1 MHEELE
7 VHRKFA
13 DIAGS
18 KMSYLDVGLGPVLVL
33 GHSYLWA
40 ADMWAPQIRELS
52 QRYRVIV
59 PELWGHG
66 QSGALPAGALTL
78 RDIAQHHLELLDML
92 GIEKFVIAGLSVGGM
107 WAVEL
112 ALLCPS
118 RVAGLLLMGTFAGS
132 EPAPSQARYLSML
145 DTVASMEAV
154 PDTLIEA
161 MLPLFF
167 STASLGHR
175 SDLIECFRTRLREA
189 EQENLMVSIVPLGR
203 MIFQRRD
210 ALTDLSK
217 LSMPALVITGHEDR
231 SRPPAEGRVMARIL
245 RCDFVELLGVG
256 HISTLEAPDEVT
268 QRLRAFLAAVF

>member
-1 MHEELE
+1 
-7 VHRKFA
+7 
-13 DIAGS
+13 
-18 KMSYLDVGLGPVLVL
+18 
-33 GHSYLWA
+33 
-40 ADMWAPQIRELS
+40 
-52 QRYRVIV
+52 
-59 PELWGHG
+59 
-66 QSGALPAGALTL
+66 
-78 RDIAQHHLELLDML
+78 LLDML
-92 GIEKFVIAGLSVGGM
+92 GIEEFVIAGLSEGGM

-132 EPAPSQARYLSML
+132 DPAPSQARYLSML

-245 RCDFVELLGVG
+245 RCD
-256 HISTLEAPDEVT
+256 
-268 QRLRAFLAAVF
+268 